1 MATIYA
7 MENGPSV
14 RRMILLAPALNFDEF
29 IPFRG
34 KKISQPVWLYVGR
47 DDTVTPL
54 LQVEPL
60 ACDVFRRLHF
70 HAVDDDH
77 SLGRTFAAIDWPGL
91 LGE

>member
-1 MATIYA
+1 MSRLHEILTGCGDLVMVGSSFGGLMATIYA

-29 IPFRG
+29 IP
-34 KKISQPVWLYVGR
+34 
-47 DDTVTPL
+47 
-54 LQVEPL
+54 L
-60 ACDVFRRLHF
+60 ARDVFRRLHF

>member
-1 MATIYA
+1 MSRLHEILTGCGDLVMVGSSFGGLMATIYA

-29 IPFRG
+29 IP
-34 KKISQPVWLYVGR
+34 
-47 DDTVTPL
+47 
-54 LQVEPL
+54 L
-60 ACDVFRRLHF
+60 ARDVFRRLHF

-77 SLGRTFAAIDWPGL
+77 LLGRTFVAIDWLGL